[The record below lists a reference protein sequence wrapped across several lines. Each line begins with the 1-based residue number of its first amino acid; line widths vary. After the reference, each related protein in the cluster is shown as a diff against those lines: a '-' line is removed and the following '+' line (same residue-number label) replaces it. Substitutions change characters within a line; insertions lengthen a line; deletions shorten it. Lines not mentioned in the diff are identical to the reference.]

1 MTEALYLVY
10 MMSLTFGLV
19 YSFFLE
25 NIGLGKIVIFIMSLH
40 MFSFQ
45 VFCLIQYSHTHTH
58 THTHTH
64 SHTHFIWFYN
74 NIHT

>member
-19 YSFFLE
+19 YSFFGE

-58 THTHTH
+58 TLYDYMIT
-64 SHTHFIWFYN
+64 FIHKYSGFS
-74 NIHT
+74 T